1 MTNTI
6 ADNQINK
13 EKTAPYTTYY
23 IKHNFPGLNEEFEI
37 KLINTKY
44 LVFYTYLFWKSK
56 VGVLKIVTYIDLKTD
71 LGQPL
76 KNHSKKLQVMVSVWK
91 THNIFKEFKTKSHI
105 HLPTFQGKHKYSN
118 TKPADLLEQ
127 IEYVSIEYNFSSA
140 LNLEV

>member
-23 IKHNFPGLNEEFEI
+23 IKHNFPGLNEDFEI
-37 KLINTKY
+37 KLINTKSGA
-44 LVFYTYLFWKSK
+44 LYLFILEIQSWCSQNC
-56 VGVLKIVTYIDLKTD
+56 YIDLKTD

-127 IEYVSIEYNFSSA
+127 IEYVSIEYIFSSA
-140 LNLEV
+140 LNLEL

>member
-23 IKHNFPGLNEEFEI
+23 IKHNFPGLNEDFEI
-37 KLINTKY
+37 KLINTKSGV
-44 LVFYTYLFWKSK
+44 LYLFILEIQSWCSQNC
-56 VGVLKIVTYIDLKTD
+56 YIDLKTD

-91 THNIFKEFKTKSHI
+91 THNIFKEFKTKSHT

-127 IEYVSIEYNFSSA
+127 IEYVSIEYIFSSA
-140 LNLEV
+140 LNLEL

>member
-23 IKHNFPGLNEEFEI
+23 IKHNFPGLNEDFEI
-37 KLINTKY
+37 KLINTKSGV
-44 LVFYTYLFWKSK
+44 LYLFILEIQSWCSQNC
-56 VGVLKIVTYIDLKTD
+56 YIDLKTD

-127 IEYVSIEYNFSSA
+127 IEYVSIEYIFSCA
-140 LNLEV
+140 LNLEL

>member
-23 IKHNFPGLNEEFEI
+23 IKHNFPGLNEDFEI
-37 KLINTKY
+37 KLINTKSGV
-44 LVFYTYLFWKSK
+44 LYLFILEIQSWCSQNC
-56 VGVLKIVTYIDLKTD
+56 YIDLKTD

-76 KNHSKKLQVMVSVWK
+76 KNHSKKLQVMVSAWK

-127 IEYVSIEYNFSSA
+127 IEYVSIEYIFSSA
-140 LNLEV
+140 LNLEL